1 MPVLRHLALAVA
13 LSLGLIAAAGAQHPV
28 AAAPAD
34 AAPPS
39 LHWPGTEA
47 AAHARAWFA
56 AYNDG
61 EAAMRTLY
69 QEHYSPDVVAARPI
83 EARLERYREMRDV
96 EGTLTPVAIPEVN
109 EDGIQVVARTA
120 DGRTLT
126 LDFECEPESPHR
138 IRGIRVTAGGDGEDG
153 GPGSGPGPGR
163 VVIGGQG
170 DGPGGR
176 MGAATSGPPLSDEAA
191 VQAMREIVARAAK
204 ADSFSGAVLLARDGK
219 PLLRAA
225 WNLAERRAGTLNR
238 PETRFNL
245 GSINKLFTKVAIA
258 QLAQQGKL
266 SLDDKL
272 TRWIPDWPGASASKI
287 TLSMLAGHRAGIGD
301 IFGARY
307 DATDRS
313 KLRHNRDFIPLFRDQ
328 PLWFEPGTSERYSN
342 GSYVLLGEIIARAS
356 GKDYYDYMR
365 DHVWG
370 PAGMTATGYFAAED
384 SAPDVAMGYT
394 RGEDGRGELG
404 DNASSRPARGSA
416 AGGGYSTLDDML
428 RFDQALIANKLC
440 APGWTAWVIGGPPPS
455 SVQAATADGD
465 DDRPAFGFA
474 GGAPGISAEHTH
486 EGALTLI
493 VLGNLDPPFTQAV
506 VRSLRP
512 ILRRMK
518 D

>member
-1 MPVLRHLALAVA
+1 MSAFRLLAFFVS
-13 LSLGLIAAAGAQHPV
+13 LSLGLIAAAGTQYPV
-28 AAAPAD
+28 AAAPPD
-34 AAPPS
+34 AAPPT

-83 EARLERYREMRDV
+83 EARLERYREMRDA

-153 GPGSGPGPGR
+153 GAGSGPGPGLRSGPGR
-163 VVIGGQG
+163 VVIGG
-170 DGPGGR
+170 PGGG
-176 MGAATSGPPLSDEAA
+176 MGAPPSGPPLTDEAA
-191 VQAMREIVARAAK
+191 VQAMREIVARVAI

-219 PLLRAA
+219 PLLRQA
-225 WNLAERRAGTLNR
+225 WNRAERRAGTPNR

-266 SLDDKL
+266 SLEDKL
-272 TRWIPDWPGASASKI
+272 IRWIPDWPGASASKI

-301 IFGARY
+301 FFGPRF
-307 DATDRS
+307 DAADHS
-313 KLRHNRDFIPLFRDQ
+313 KLRHNRDFIPLFRDE

-342 GSYVLLGEIIARAS
+342 GSYVLLGEIITRAS

-370 PAGMTATGYFAAED
+370 PAGMTATGYFAAD
-384 SAPDVAMGYT
+384 DDAPDVAMGYT

-404 DNASSRPARGSA
+404 ENFSTRPARGSA

-428 RFDQALIANKLC
+428 RFYQALIANKLC
-440 APGWTAWVIGGPPPS
+440 APGWTTWVTGGPPPS
-455 SVQAATADGD
+455 SIQAATASSSAEK
-465 DDRPAFGFA
+465 PAFGFA
-474 GGAPGISAEHTH
+474 RG
-486 EGALTLI
+486 
-493 VLGNLDPPFTQAV
+493 
-506 VRSLRP
+506 
-512 ILRRMK
+512 
-518 D
+518 